1 MAESLSEAGR
11 TLAINAT
18 MSSGGDISINIST
31 DSVEVA
37 NLVCKAGITLGAL
50 YFGYKLATP
59 LVNSVIKKALGG
71 ERDDQEVQ
79 DISRGSLLVKLHCFT
94 DERFLEVLGYYE
106 SGEMKKRFEEEFSQ
120 AGIKVEGLR
129 VKIENVEEVNE
140 TKEAIIQRYRQILT
154 RFCQQDI
161 LFWCYG
167 VAFSAQRSYEQ

>member
-1 MAESLSEAGR
+1 
-11 TLAINAT
+11 
-18 MSSGGDISINIST
+18 
-31 DSVEVA
+31 
-37 NLVCKAGITLGAL
+37 
-50 YFGYKLATP
+50 
-59 LVNSVIKKALGG
+59 
-71 ERDDQEVQ
+71 
-79 DISRGSLLVKLHCFT
+79 
-94 DERFLEVLGYYE
+94 
-106 SGEMKKRFEEEFSQ
+106 MKKRFEEEFSQ